1 MDPLH
6 KHGEVVPHRLV
17 ALALSWVRRRRH
29 LATST
34 RRRAPAVVV
43 APAVAVVAP
52 AVAVV
57 APAVAI
63 VAPAVVIAAAV
74 AIAAAIIPTF
84 ASVAILPPVAA
95 AVSIATLA
103 AVAIVAAVAARI
115 RSAILPARVALVGAG
130 VGGRGLGGGL
140 SGGSAFAIRTRRLDL
155 LIHSLV
161 EQTLNVDVCHRKA
174 AC

>member
-1 MDPLH
+1 M
-6 KHGEVVPHRLV
+6 V
-17 ALALSWVRRRRH
+17 LS
-29 LATST
+29 L
-34 RRRAPAVVV
+34 
-43 APAVAVVAP
+43 
-52 AVAVV
+52 
-57 APAVAI
+57 
-63 VAPAVVIAAAV
+63 
-74 AIAAAIIPTF
+74 
-84 ASVAILPPVAA
+84 
-95 AVSIATLA
+95 ATLA